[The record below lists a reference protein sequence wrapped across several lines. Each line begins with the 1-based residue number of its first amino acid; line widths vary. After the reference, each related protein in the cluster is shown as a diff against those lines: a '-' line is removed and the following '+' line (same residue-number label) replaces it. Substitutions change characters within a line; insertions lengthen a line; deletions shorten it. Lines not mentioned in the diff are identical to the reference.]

1 MSKYRIYQLAKEFS
15 LDSKKIIDI
24 LNKNNIN
31 VSNNLN
37 LVGEKEREVIASLS
51 LIHI

>member
-24 LNKNNIN
+24 LNITPIEAINIL
-31 VSNNLN
+31 SKLR
-37 LVGEKEREVIASLS
+37 EKVK
-51 LIHI
+51 